1 MKEIR
6 DDCIGCP
13 SGIGCMG
20 LGCPYKNAEYTV
32 CDDCGDD
39 AYYNVDGAELCED
52 CTDKLIDSAFDEL
65 NLYEK
70 IECAY
75 GEYERI
81 DKCSTCGKTSVYY
94 IDGETYCE
102 ECAEKQA
109 RAMFGELSLKEKA
122 EYLGIDLK
130 DVD

>member
-6 DDCIGCP
+6 DECVGCP
-13 SGIGCMG
+13 SEIGCMG

-52 CTDKLIDSAFDEL
+52 CTDKLINNTFDEL
-65 NLYEK
+65 SLDEK
-70 IECAY
+70 IECAC
-75 GEYERI
+75 GDYERI
-81 DKCSTCGKTSVYY
+81 DKCSVCSKPSVYY
-94 IDGETYCE
+94 IDGETYCK

-109 RAMFGELSLKEKA
+109 RETFGEFSLKEKA